1 MFWYN
6 IRVRKD
12 LLTIQQFA
20 KLCRS
25 TPRTLRLY
33 EKLGLI
39 VPIDRDRWN
48 KYRLY
53 DSSQGRKF
61 FRIKLLQNFHVPLKE
76 IGEIIKAKGT
86 QQFLQNKTKS
96 LKAEII
102 EKQKELKFLDTFE
115 KLYFGANDIS
125 KVVKLKTV
133 GPFNIFGHVVTREHY
148 HQLPK
153 DVTGLYD
160 LVDKLKIPRYEKAI
174 IQYCEPEKY
183 KPLDTKIEISIVTK
197 VKILPRNSKM
207 PEGYFFKT
215 FPQTRAYVYT
225 YRGPTEFITLVYEKL
240 HELGITEKLPVN
252 FQPFDIETGGYHD
265 PKPNDYDIVTKIC
278 FPLRKFI
285 LNGFPLSRE

>member
-86 QQFLQNKTKS
+86 QQFLQNKTKRNN
-96 LKAEII
+96 KIWRAEKIQATRH
-102 EKQKELKFLDTFE
+102 KNRNLHCHQ
-115 KLYFGANDIS
+115 S
-125 KVVKLKTV
+125 K
-133 GPFNIFGHVVTREHY
+133 N
-148 HQLPK
+148 
-153 DVTGLYD
+153 
-160 LVDKLKIPRYEKAI
+160 
-174 IQYCEPEKY
+174 
-183 KPLDTKIEISIVTK
+183 
-197 VKILPRNSKM
+197 
-207 PEGYFFKT
+207 
-215 FPQTRAYVYT
+215 
-225 YRGPTEFITLVYEKL
+225 PT
-240 HELGITEKLPVN
+240 
-252 FQPFDIETGGYHD
+252 
-265 PKPNDYDIVTKIC
+265 
-278 FPLRKFI
+278 
-285 LNGFPLSRE
+285 